1 LSVYLPPNERHPPS
15 AYHWSPGAQRRFLA
29 VLAETGSIGRAC
41 AAVSKS
47 REAAYALRRRSRGRG
62 FATGW
67 DAALIAFR
75 DGHADA
81 MMGHALEPIA
91 YDGVRHPETRRLMW
105 RRADPRLGRGM
116 GMTLLLRLDRAVAPI
131 LADPARAARAY
142 AALENFEA
150 FLDAVAASAGEAGV
164 QPFYCQLARNSG
176 NIAAPARAGWP
187 AGPPHLSFLPA
198 AR

>member
-1 LSVYLPPNERHPPS
+1 MPALPPS
-15 AYHWSPGAQRRFLA
+15 AYHWSPAARRRFLA

-47 REAAYALRRRSRGRG
+47 REAAYALRRRSCGRA

-75 DGHADA
+75 DAHADA
-81 MMGHALEPIA
+81 MMGYALEPIT

-116 GMTLLLRLDRAVAPI
+116 GMTLLFRLDRAVAPI
-131 LADPARAARAY
+131 LADSARAARAY
-142 AALENFEA
+142 AALEDFEA
-150 FLDAVAASAGEAGV
+150 FLDAIAASGGEGGV
-164 QPFYCQLARNSG
+164 RPLYCQLARISG
-176 NIAAPARAGWP
+176 NPQSAERAAWP
-187 AGPPHLSFLPA
+187 VRPPHLPFSPA